1 MILVAF
7 DRPVD
12 TTALAALPGVAEVS
26 RVNDSYRVSV
36 EDIDTAVRSI
46 ASFSHAQGVRILSLD
61 TPAPSLD
68 EVFLSIT
75 AGDE

>member
-1 MILVAF
+1 LHPAAKA
-7 DRPVD
+7 
-12 TTALAALPGVAEVS
+12 ALAALPGVADIS
-26 RVNDSYRVSV
+26 QVNDRYRVSV
-36 EDIDTAVRSI
+36 EDIDTVIRSI
-46 ASFSHAQGVRILSLD
+46 ASFAHAQGVRILSLD